1 MRDKIQKGRA
11 ETYSKQQAKE
21 LIFADE
27 CMQGKKKKRNCIC
40 QGVSAFGIQL
50 RHKSEPELRDSIRD
64 LAVLEGEEGYK
75 AA

>member
-11 ETYSKQQAKE
+11 ETYSKQRAKE

-27 CMQGKKKKRNCIC
+27 CMQGKKKKEIVFVR
-40 QGVSAFGIQL
+40 VYLPLEYSYD
-50 RHKSEPELRDSIRD
+50 KSEPELRDSIRD
-64 LAVLEGEEGYK
+64 LAVLEGEDNYK